1 MRISHGLASTAA
13 APAVGSSRSAA
24 GRGLALL
31 IVISASALA
40 LAGCAANYKL
50 EPTVTGSIPTDG
62 YRSRHPIVLTES
74 AETLDV
80 PVGSQSGV
88 LTQRMAHTITLI
100 AEESRRHGAT
110 GVTMLVPS
118 GSSNEAAAYRMS
130 GQIATALVAAGVPK
144 TAISRV
150 PYTVDQ
156 TAADA
161 PIRIA
166 YPRVKAM
173 LTHPCGRWPDPVATE
188 KFNNQDDYEFGCSTQ
203 ANIAAMAADPTD
215 LVTPA
220 GMDPPDGTRRATVI
234 AKFQKGEQPK
244 ANDGAKTQTV
254 ADSVAGGN

>member
-13 APAVGSSRSAA
+13 AAGPGRSAA
-24 GRGLALL
+24 GRRIALL
-31 IVISASALA
+31 IAISGSALA
-40 LAGCAANYKL
+40 LAGCAANYKM
-50 EPTVTGSIPTDG
+50 EPTVTGSTLNDG
-62 YRSRHPIVLTES
+62 YRTRHPIVLTES

-88 LTQRMAHTITLI
+88 LTQRMAHTISLF
-100 AEESRRHGAT
+100 AQESRRQGAT
-110 GVTMLVPS
+110 GVTILVPS
-118 GSSNEAAAYRMS
+118 GSPNEAAAYRMS
-130 GQIATALVAAGVPK
+130 AQIATALIAGGVPK

-156 TAADA
+156 SAADA

-173 LTHPCGRWPDPVATE
+173 LTHPCGRWPDQVATD
-188 KFNNQDDYEFGCSTQ
+188 KFNNQDDFEFGCSTQ

-234 AKFQKGEQPK
+234 AKFQKGEQTK